1 MCYYLYGERPIFYFT
16 LKENNIMDCIFC
28 KIVKGD
34 IPSTKVY
41 EDDMIV
47 AFRDI
52 KPEAP
57 VHIIVIPKEHVE
69 SADRID
75 ETSSRL
81 VARIFEA
88 IPKIAAAEGL
98 TNGYRVL
105 TNVGEDGGQTVHHL
119 HFHILGGKKLPVK
132 LG

>member
-1 MCYYLYGERPIFYFT
+1 
-16 LKENNIMDCIFC
+16 MDCIFC